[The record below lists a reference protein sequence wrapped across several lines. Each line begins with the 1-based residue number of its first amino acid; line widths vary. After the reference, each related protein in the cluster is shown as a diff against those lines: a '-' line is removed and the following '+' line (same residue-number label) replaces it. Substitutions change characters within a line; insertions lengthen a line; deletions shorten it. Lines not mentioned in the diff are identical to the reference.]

1 MDGQVKDTLAQ
12 RDKYKALYDESQKQL
27 QLQIAK
33 NTELRKELESRQV
46 PDPDETDLLFS
57 KFLESDAGNIIC
69 TQDLM
74 QKLGLKISNIKCLN
88 KKVTSKPTGQLNEDV
103 C

>member
-1 MDGQVKDTLAQ
+1 
-12 RDKYKALYDESQKQL
+12 
-27 QLQIAK
+27 
-33 NTELRKELESRQV
+33 V

-88 KKVTSKPTGQLNEDV
+88 KKVTSKPTG
-103 C
+103 